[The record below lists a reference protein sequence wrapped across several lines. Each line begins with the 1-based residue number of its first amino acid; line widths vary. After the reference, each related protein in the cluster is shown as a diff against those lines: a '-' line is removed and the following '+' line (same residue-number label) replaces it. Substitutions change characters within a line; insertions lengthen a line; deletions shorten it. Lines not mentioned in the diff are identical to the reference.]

1 MVLLQYSPL
10 NHHQTTTKPRKRL
23 RDDVLRY
30 LLKVATFAEKKIM
43 STATDRFEKAWQKYT
58 ALLSQNPQASLA
70 PFLRDLHVSVGAMS
84 NWMSRNGLSV
94 IDAKRHARA
103 LQMEERL
110 KSLPHVVSEDSS
122 MFVPVI
128 PRVEKTDSG
137 EMLFGI
143 SVTLP
148 DGVIITVKQG
158 SAQALVSFIRHYSGK
173 EGESC

>member
-1 MVLLQYSPL
+1 
-10 NHHQTTTKPRKRL
+10 
-23 RDDVLRY
+23 
-30 LLKVATFAEKKIM
+30 M

-58 ALLSQNPQASLA
+58 VLLSQNPQASLA
-70 PFLRDLHVSVGAMS
+70 PFLRDLNVSVSAMG

-94 IDAKRHARA
+94 IDAKRLARA
-103 LQMEERL
+103 AQMEERL
-110 KSLPHVVSEDSS
+110 RSLPQAVSDDGS

-128 PRVEKTDSG
+128 PRAGKADSG
-137 EMLFGI
+137 EMLIGI